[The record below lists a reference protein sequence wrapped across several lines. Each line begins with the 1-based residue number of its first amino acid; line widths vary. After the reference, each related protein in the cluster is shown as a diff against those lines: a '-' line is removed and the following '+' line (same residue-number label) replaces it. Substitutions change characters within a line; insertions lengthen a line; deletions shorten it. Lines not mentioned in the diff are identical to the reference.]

1 MTEAQTLDAID
12 AAIRDQGASPPALV
26 YVGSPYAGRGETP
39 GERKRDQE
47 RNVRFAIDAAR
58 ALAARGWTPILPH
71 LMLPRYLDDRDWE
84 QRGRGT
90 RAGLKIM
97 SICDAA
103 VFLVPRWRDGPSDGM
118 RTEIE
123 EWKARSRSPLV
134 FWVG

>member
-1 MTEAQTLDAID
+1 MLDSID

-26 YVGSPYAGRGETP
+26 YVGSPFAGRGETII
-39 GERKRDQE
+39 ERRRDE
-47 RNVRFAIDAAR
+47 DRNLLFAIDAAR
-58 ALAARGWTPILPH
+58 ALSGRGWTPILPH

-103 VFLVPRWRDGPSDGM
+103 VFLVPRWREGPSDGM
-118 RTEIE
+118 RAEIE
-123 EWKARSRSPLV
+123 EWRTRSLSPMV
-134 FWVG
+134 FWVGQSRPP